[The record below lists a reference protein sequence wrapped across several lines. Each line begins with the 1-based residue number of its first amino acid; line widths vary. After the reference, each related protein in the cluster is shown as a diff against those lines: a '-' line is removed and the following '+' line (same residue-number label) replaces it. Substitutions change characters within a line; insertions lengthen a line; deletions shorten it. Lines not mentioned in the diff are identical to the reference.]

1 MVFFIMGIHPYMSGG
16 LIIPMNNIQI
26 IKDPFGI
33 PIWATIFTFQIYLHT
48 FYTLFYL
55 YVFLKITK
63 KLQKFHLKLLYQTPP
78 KSSNLLRMGCKT
90 PILHI

>member
-1 MVFFIMGIHPYMSGG
+1 MGIHPYVSGG

-48 FYTLFYL
+48 FSHTFLLIRISKNYKKTTKISSQTTLSN
-55 YVFLKITK
+55 
-63 KLQKFHLKLLYQTPP
+63 TP
-78 KSSNLLRMGCKT
+78 
-90 PILHI
+90 